1 MLYII
6 SLLAFIFNIFLEIR
20 KNQLI
25 YAIQISEYKYTIV
38 CYSSYN
44 ILQVKHSNIKL
55 PVVID
60 LVGLVT
66 SYANIHLLTLQIH
79 NCPNMLLCASV

>member
-20 KNQLI
+20 KHQLI
-25 YAIQISEYKYTIV
+25 NAIQISEYKYTIV

-44 ILQVKHSNIKL
+44 ILQVKHSNVKL

-66 SYANIHLLTLQIH
+66 SFANIHLLTLQIH